1 MTLCDGARK
10 PAIRSALRALL
21 ALLLCVLVAAPAVAR
36 QDIETR
42 RIEYL
47 IDAVA
52 GLQGATFI
60 RNGDEYSAAQAAAHL
75 RLKLDRAGA
84 RIRTA
89 EDFIAFCATG
99 SSISGQ
105 KYRIRLGDGR
115 TLDTAEFL
123 RGRLALY
130 PAPERPASG

>member
-1 MTLCDGARK
+1 MRTLVV
-10 PAIRSALRALL
+10 
-21 ALLLCVLVAAPAVAR
+21 LLLCVLFAAPAVAR

-47 IDAVA
+47 ISSVA
-52 GLQGATFI
+52 DLHGATFI

-84 RIRTA
+84 RIKTA
-89 EDFIAFCATG
+89 EQFIAFCATG

-105 KYRIRLGDGR
+105 KYRIRLADGR

-123 RGRLALY
+123 RGKLALY
-130 PAPERPASG
+130 QAAERPAPG

>member
-1 MTLCDGARK
+1 MMTIGNRVRA
-10 PAIRSALRALL
+10 AMRALVV
-21 ALLLCVLVAAPAVAR
+21 LLPCVLFAAPAVAR
-36 QDIETR
+36 QDVEKR

-47 IDAVA
+47 IASVA
-52 GLQGATFI
+52 DLRGATFI
-60 RNGDEYSAAQAAAHL
+60 RNGDEYTAAQAAAHL

-105 KYRIRLGDGR
+105 KYRIRLADGR

-123 RGRLALY
+123 RGKLALY
-130 PAPERPASG
+130 QAARPPSG